1 MIELARWICT
11 ICEWVYDED
20 AEDVPFGDLP
30 DDWVC
35 PSCGVD
41 KSFFEEENN

>member
-1 MIELARWICT
+1 MQLSKWICT
-11 ICEWVYDED
+11 ICEWVYDEE
-20 AEDVPFGDLP
+20 AEGVPFNDLP

-41 KSFFEEENN
+41 KSLFEEESD

>member
-1 MIELARWICT
+1 MAKWICT
-11 ICEWVYDED
+11 ICEWVYDEG
-20 AEDVPFGDLP
+20 AEGVPFNELP

-41 KSFFEEENN
+41 KSFFEKQSD

>member
-1 MIELARWICT
+1 VIQLSRWICT
-11 ICEWVYDED
+11 ICEWVYDEE
-20 AEDVPFGDLP
+20 AEGIPFSDLP

-41 KSFFEEENN
+41 KSLFEEEKN